1 MFRQFSTVLAATALI
16 SGCALM
22 QSSEELVRSSTPWPH
37 SPIPMNDVAS
47 EDDMSTPAF
56 LMDDA
61 KNTDAF
67 FDLLEN
73 PADDNNA
80 ANAGMANSDDNV
92 PAVSAME
99 KNDDKSSAD
108 NASDQSSDD
117 IIMSGNTVFFEFGS
131 KELGEKG
138 QVLLDNFVE
147 QLGSSE
153 SVEVTGYTCNLG
165 PEEFNQYLSESR
177 AQAVKA
183 YLVLKGV
190 AEDRIVTKAEGI
202 ENPAASNDEKETRM
216 KNRRVE
222 VKVLP

>member
-1 MFRQFSTVLAATALI
+1 MFRQFSTVLAATALM

-22 QSSEELVRSSTPWPH
+22 QSSEELVRSTTPWPH
-37 SPIPMNDVAS
+37 SPIPMNDAAG

-67 FDLLEN
+67 FDLLEK
-73 PADDNNA
+73 AAVDNI
-80 ANAGMANSDDNV
+80 SDDNATMASSNDDDA
-92 PAVSAME
+92 AVME
-99 KNDDKSSAD
+99 KNDDQLPADMTLTESA
-108 NASDQSSDD
+108 
-117 IIMSGNTVFFEFGS
+117 VFFEFGS
-131 KELGEKG
+131 RELNEKG

-147 QLGSSE
+147 QLGNSE

-177 AQAVKA
+177 AQAVKT
-183 YLVLKGV
+183 YLILKGV

-202 ENPAASNDEKETRM
+202 QNPAASNDEKETRM

>member
-1 MFRQFSTVLAATALI
+1 MIRQFSTVLAATALM

-22 QSSEELVRSSTPWPH
+22 QSSEELVRSTTPWPD
-37 SPIPMNDVAS
+37 SPIPMNDAAS

-67 FDLLEN
+67 FDLLEKS
-73 PADDNNA
+73 AVDNI
-80 ANAGMANSDDNV
+80 SDDSAAMASSNDDDA
-92 PAVSAME
+92 AVME
-99 KNDDKSSAD
+99 KNDDQLSAD
-108 NASDQSSDD
+108 IALAESA
-117 IIMSGNTVFFEFGS
+117 VFFEFGS
-131 KELGEKG
+131 RELNEKG

-147 QLGSSE
+147 QLGNSE

-183 YLVLKGV
+183 YLMHKGV
-190 AEDRIVTKAEGI
+190 AEDRIVAKAEGI

>member
-1 MFRQFSTVLAATALI
+1 MFRQFSTVLAATALM

-22 QSSEELVRSSTPWPH
+22 QSSEELVRSTTPWPD
-37 SPIPMNDVAS
+37 SPIPMNDAAS

-56 LMDDA
+56 MMDDA

-67 FDLLEN
+67 FELLEK
-73 PADDNNA
+73 ATVDNI
-80 ANAGMANSDDNV
+80 SDDNAAMASGNNDDA
-92 PAVSAME
+92 AVME
-99 KNDDKSSAD
+99 KNDDQLPADITLAESA
-108 NASDQSSDD
+108 
-117 IIMSGNTVFFEFGS
+117 VFFEFGS
-131 KELGEKG
+131 KELNEKG

-147 QLGSSE
+147 QLGNSE

-183 YLVLKGV
+183 YLILKGV

-202 ENPAASNDEKETRM
+202 QNPAASNDEKETRK

>member
-1 MFRQFSTVLAATALI
+1 MFRQFSTVLAATALM

-22 QSSEELVRSSTPWPH
+22 QSSEELVRSTTPWPD
-37 SPIPMNDVAS
+37 SPIPMNDAAS

-56 LMDDA
+56 MMDDA

-67 FDLLEN
+67 FELLEK
-73 PADDNNA
+73 AAVDNI
-80 ANAGMANSDDNV
+80 SDDNAAMASGNNDDA
-92 PAVSAME
+92 AVME
-99 KNDDKSSAD
+99 KNDDQLPADITLAESA
-108 NASDQSSDD
+108 
-117 IIMSGNTVFFEFGS
+117 VFFEFGS
-131 KELGEKG
+131 KELNEKG

-147 QLGSSE
+147 QLGNSE

-183 YLVLKGV
+183 YLILKGV

-202 ENPAASNDEKETRM
+202 QNPAASNDEKETRK

>member
-1 MFRQFSTVLAATALI
+1 MFRQFSTVLAATALM

-22 QSSEELVRSSTPWPH
+22 QSSEELVRSTTPWPH

-47 EDDMSTPAF
+47 EDEMSTPAF

-67 FDLLEN
+67 FDLLEK
-73 PADDNNA
+73 AAVDNI
-80 ANAGMANSDDNV
+80 SDDNATMASSNDDDA
-92 PAVSAME
+92 AVME
-99 KNDDKSSAD
+99 KNDDQLPADMTLTESA
-108 NASDQSSDD
+108 
-117 IIMSGNTVFFEFGS
+117 VFFEFGS
-131 KELGEKG
+131 RELNEKG

-147 QLGSSE
+147 QLGNSE

-183 YLVLKGV
+183 YLILKGV

-202 ENPAASNDEKETRM
+202 QNPAASNDEKETRM

>member
-1 MFRQFSTVLAATALI
+1 MFRQFSTVLAATALM

-22 QSSEELVRSSTPWPH
+22 QSSEELVRSTTPWPH

-47 EDDMSTPAF
+47 EDEMSTPAF

-67 FDLLEN
+67 FDLLEK
-73 PADDNNA
+73 AAVDNI
-80 ANAGMANSDDNV
+80 SDDNATMASSNDDDA
-92 PAVSAME
+92 AVME
-99 KNDDKSSAD
+99 KNDDQLPADMTLTESA
-108 NASDQSSDD
+108 
-117 IIMSGNTVFFEFGS
+117 VFFEFGS
-131 KELGEKG
+131 RELNEKG

-147 QLGSSE
+147 QLGNSE

-183 YLVLKGV
+183 YLILKGV

-202 ENPAASNDEKETRM
+202 QNPAASNDEKETRM

-222 VKVLP
+222 MKVLP

>member
-1 MFRQFSTVLAATALI
+1 MFRQFSTVLAATALM

-22 QSSEELVRSSTPWPH
+22 QSSEELVRSTTPWPH
-37 SPIPMNDVAS
+37 SPIPMNDAAG

-67 FDLLEN
+67 FDLLEK
-73 PADDNNA
+73 PADDNISDGSA
-80 ANAGMANSDDNV
+80 AMASSDNND
-92 PAVSAME
+92 PAVME
-99 KNDDKSSAD
+99 KNDDKLSAD
-108 NASDQSSDD
+108 ITMAE
-117 IIMSGNTVFFEFGS
+117 NTVFFEFGS
-131 KELGEKG
+131 RELKEKG
-138 QVLLDNFVE
+138 QELLDNFVG
-147 QLGSSE
+147 QLGDSE

-183 YLVLKGV
+183 YLILKGV
-190 AEDRIVTKAEGI
+190 AEDRIIAKAEGI
-202 ENPAASNDEKETRM
+202 ENPAASNDEKESRM

>member
-1 MFRQFSTVLAATALI
+1 MFRQFSTVLAATALM

-22 QSSEELVRSSTPWPH
+22 QSSEELVRSTTPWPH

-47 EDDMSTPAF
+47 EDEMSTPAF

-67 FDLLEN
+67 FDLLEK
-73 PADDNNA
+73 AAVDNI
-80 ANAGMANSDDNV
+80 SDDNATMASSNDDDA
-92 PAVSAME
+92 AVME
-99 KNDDKSSAD
+99 KNDDQLPADMTLTESA
-108 NASDQSSDD
+108 
-117 IIMSGNTVFFEFGS
+117 VFFEFGS
-131 KELGEKG
+131 RELNEKG

-147 QLGSSE
+147 QLGNSE

-177 AQAVKA
+177 AQAVKT
-183 YLVLKGV
+183 YLILKGV

-202 ENPAASNDEKETRM
+202 QNPAASNDEKETRM

>member
-1 MFRQFSTVLAATALI
+1 MFRQFSTVLAATALM

-22 QSSEELVRSSTPWPH
+22 QSSEELVRSTTPWPD
-37 SPIPMNDVAS
+37 SPIPMNDAAS

-61 KNTDAF
+61 KNTDVF
-67 FDLLEN
+67 FDLLEKAA
-73 PADDNNA
+73 ADDI
-80 ANAGMANSDDNV
+80 SDDNAAMASGNDDDA
-92 PAVSAME
+92 AVME
-99 KNDDKSSAD
+99 KNDDQLTADITLAESA
-108 NASDQSSDD
+108 
-117 IIMSGNTVFFEFGS
+117 VFFEFGS
-131 KELGEKG
+131 KELNEKG

-147 QLGSSE
+147 QLGNSE

-183 YLVLKGV
+183 YLILKGV

-202 ENPAASNDEKETRM
+202 QNPAASNDEKETRM